1 MNSSFVQVVAEYLP
15 QWWPRLV
22 EAAWVT
28 SELSL
33 VGFLLALLLG
43 ALLVALQRTHI
54 AALRHAAR
62 GFIQFMRA
70 VPLLALLLAL
80 YFGLPSLGLTL
91 SGYWAGILG
100 LGLQGS
106 AYVAEVLRAGLD
118 AVHRGQRESALAA
131 GLTPGQVFMHIVF
144 PQALRVM
151 LPPLVNCY
159 VSLLK
164 DSSLCA
170 LIATNELMLA
180 ARAIASE
187 DFLPLHIFVLVGL
200 FYFAIAFPL
209 SMLSRLL
216 SMRLARGRRF
226 MGSSPGPS
234 RPDPRPGPLW
244 RRRRA
249 TRPPATE
256 PRAEQ
261 RQLPA

>member
-1 MNSSFVQVVAEYLP
+1 MNHFLQVVAEYLP
-15 QWWPRLV
+15 QWGPRLV

-28 SELSL
+28 AGLSL
-33 VGFLLALLLG
+33 AGFLLALVLG
-43 ALLVALQRTHI
+43 ALLVALQRSHL
-54 AALRHAAR
+54 APLRHAAR

-91 SGYWAGILG
+91 SGYGAGILG
-100 LGLQGS
+100 LGVQGS
-106 AYVAEVLRAGLD
+106 AYVAEVLRGGLD

-131 GLTPGQVFMHIVF
+131 GLTPRQVFMHIVL

-170 LIATNELMLA
+170 LIATNELMLT

-216 SMRLARGRRF
+216 GMRLARGRRS
-226 MGSSPGPS
+226 MGGSPGPS
-234 RPDPRPGPLW
+234 RLGAFPRLRW
-244 RRRRA
+244 RRLRA
-249 TRPPATE
+249 ARLPVTE
-256 PRAEQ
+256 R
-261 RQLPA
+261 L